1 MLQEFI
7 ACDCT
12 RKSLAYVE
20 HIMTIVFES
29 DRLFLSSLG
38 ADFSLNVSNADML
51 NVMLTGIRPGLDFLA
66 LP

>member
-1 MLQEFI
+1 
-7 ACDCT
+7 
-12 RKSLAYVE
+12 
-20 HIMTIVFES
+20 MTIVFES

-51 NVMLTGIRPGLDFLA
+51 NVMLIGIRPGLDILA